1 MLMPRIPCSDWCVA
15 VLYKLLFLGLS
26 FEFSSIGLLF
36 VGSRSAA
43 LIGSYLLLHAL
54 GCVLLAL
61 VLMLL
66 IPARYR
72 QPRSWVLTYLFA
84 FNFFMPLVGLVCVTG
99 GLLLGFWLPR
109 SASNEPFETADLL
122 RFTTHRNHEGTG
134 FRGGQVRAQLG
145 NHQTPLEQRLKALSA
160 VQDTP
165 ARTTGSLLRNLLA
178 DPADD
183 MRLLAYGIL
192 DGKEKQ
198 ISHRILDSR
207 HRLEQSDQPADQFRL
222 SKLVAELYWELI
234 YQDLVQG
241 DMRSF
246 SAGQARKYAVRAVQ
260 LQPEDAGVWFLLTR
274 LELFCGDV
282 DAAERALAEA
292 RKGNFARE
300 RLLPYLAELR
310 FLQRRYDEVRALF
323 DELADQP
330 GVPALAQSRRFW
342 RPELSA
348 GGQVG
353 AVPPLVALVP
363 LVLLEKGGR
372 I

>member
-1 MLMPRIPCSDWCVA
+1 MPMPLRPCSDWCVA

-26 FEFSSIGLLF
+26 FEFTSIGLLF
-36 VGSRSAA
+36 IGSHSAA
-43 LIGSYLLLHAL
+43 LIGSYLLLHGL

-66 IPARYR
+66 IPSRYR
-72 QPRSWVLTYLFA
+72 RPRGWVLIYLFA

-109 SASNEPFETADLL
+109 SWSKEPFETADPL

-145 NHQTPLEQRLKALSA
+145 NHQTPLDQRLKALSA

-165 ARTTGSLLRNLLA
+165 ARATGSLLRTLLA

-207 HRLEQSDQPADQFRL
+207 HRLDQSTLPAEQFRL
-222 SKLVAELYWELI
+222 NKLIAELHWELI

-246 SAGQARKYAVRAVQ
+246 SAMQVRKYAVQALQ
-260 LQPEDAGVWFLLTR
+260 LQADDAGVWFLLTR
-274 LELFCGDV
+274 LELFSGDV

-300 RLLPYLAELR
+300 RLSPYLAELR
-310 FLQRRYDEVRALF
+310 FQQRRFDEVRDLF

-342 RPELSA
+342 HPESSA
-348 GGQVG
+348 GSQ
-353 AVPPLVALVP
+353 AAPALP
-363 LVLLEKGGR
+363 LVLLQKGGR
-372 I
+372 V

>member
-1 MLMPRIPCSDWCVA
+1 MPAKPCSDWCVA

-36 VGSRSAA
+36 VGSHSAA

-54 GCVLLAL
+54 GCALLAL

-72 QPRSWVLTYLFA
+72 RPRGWVLAYLFA
-84 FNFFMPLVGLVCVTG
+84 FNFFMPIVGLVCVTG

-109 SASNEPFETADLL
+109 TSGKEPFEMAGQL

-145 NHQTPLEQRLKALSA
+145 NNQAPLDQRLKALVA

-165 ARTTGSLLRNLLA
+165 ARATGSLLRTLLA

-198 ISHRILDSR
+198 ITHRILESR
-207 HRLEQSDQPADQFRL
+207 RRLDQADQPADRFGL
-222 SKLVAELYWELI
+222 NKLVAELYWELI

-241 DMRSF
+241 DMRTF
-246 SAGQARKYAVRAVQ
+246 SAGQVRKYAVQALQ
-260 LQPEDAGVWFLLTR
+260 LRTDDAGVWFLLTR
-274 LELFCGDV
+274 LELFSGDV

-292 RKGNFARE
+292 RKNNFARE

-310 FLQRRYDEVRALF
+310 FLQHRYDEVRALF

-330 GVPALAQSRRFW
+330 GVPALAQSRRYW
-342 RPELSA
+342 RPELPRA
-348 GGQVG
+348 
-353 AVPPLVALVP
+353 PIY
-363 LVLLEKGGR
+363 LLPEGGR
-372 I
+372 T

>member
-1 MLMPRIPCSDWCVA
+1 MPVIPCSDWCVA
-15 VLYKLLFLGLS
+15 VLYKLLLLGLS
-26 FEFSSIGLLF
+26 FEFGGIGLLF
-36 VGSRSAA
+36 VGSHSAV

-54 GCVLLAL
+54 GCALLAL
-61 VLMLL
+61 VLIGL

-72 QPRSWVLTYLFA
+72 RPRGWVLGYLFA
-84 FNFFMPLVGLVCVTG
+84 YNFFMPLVGLVCVTA

-109 SASNEPFETADLL
+109 SLGKTPFETAGQL

-145 NHQTPLEQRLKALSA
+145 NQQAPLDQRLKALAA

-165 ARTTGSLLRNLLA
+165 ARATGSLLRGLLA

-192 DGKEKQ
+192 DSKEKQ
-198 ISHRILDSR
+198 ITHRILDSR
-207 HRLEQSDQPADQFRL
+207 RRLAHSDQPVDQFRL
-222 SKLVAELYWELI
+222 NKLVAELHWELI

-246 SAGQARKYAVRAVQ
+246 SAGQVRKYAMQALQLRAD
-260 LQPEDAGVWFLLTR
+260 DAGVWFLLTR
-274 LELFCGDV
+274 LELLCGDV
-282 DAAERALAEA
+282 AAVEHALAEA

-310 FLQRRYDEVRALF
+310 FLQRRYGEVRTLF

-330 GVPALAQSRRFW
+330 GVPALAQSRRYW
-342 RPELSA
+342 RPDLSA
-348 GGQVG
+348 GGDR
-353 AVPPLVALVP
+353 ASVP
-363 LVLLEKGGR
+363 LIFMQKGDR
-372 I
+372 A

>member
-1 MLMPRIPCSDWCVA
+1 VTPCSDWCIA

-26 FEFSSIGLLF
+26 FEFSGIGLLF
-36 VGSRSAA
+36 VGSHSAA

-54 GCVLLAL
+54 GCMTLAL
-61 VLMLL
+61 VLNLL

-72 QPRSWVLTYLFA
+72 QPRGWVLIYLFA

-99 GLLLGFWLPR
+99 GLMLGFWLPR
-109 SASNEPFETADLL
+109 SVRKDPFETADQL
-122 RFTTHRNHEGTG
+122 RFTTHRNQEGTG

-145 NHQTPLEQRLKALSA
+145 NNETPLDQRLKALVA

-165 ARTTGSLLRNLLA
+165 ARATGSLLRTLLA
-178 DPADD
+178 DPVDD

-192 DGKEKQ
+192 DSKEKQ
-198 ISHRILDSR
+198 ITHRILESR
-207 HRLEQSDQPADQFRL
+207 RRLDQSAQPAEQFRL
-222 SKLVAELYWELI
+222 NKLVAELNWELI

-246 SAGQARKYAVRAVQ
+246 SAGQVRKYAVQALQ
-260 LQPEDAGVWFLLTR
+260 LQADDAGLWFLLTR
-274 LELFCGDV
+274 LELFSGDV
-282 DAAERALAEA
+282 DAAERALTEA

-310 FLQRRYDEVRALF
+310 FLQHRYDEVRVLF

-330 GVPALAQSRRFW
+330 GVPALAQSRRYW

-348 GGQVG
+348 GSQ
-353 AVPPLVALVP
+353 VPPVP
-363 LVLLEKGGR
+363 FDLLGQGGR

>member
-1 MLMPRIPCSDWCVA
+1 MPMPLTPCSDWCVA

-26 FEFSSIGLLF
+26 FEFTSIGLLF
-36 VGSRSAA
+36 VGSHSAA
-43 LIGSYLLLHAL
+43 LIGSYLLLHGL

-72 QPRSWVLTYLFA
+72 RPRGWVLTYLFA

-109 SASNEPFETADLL
+109 SVSQQPFEIVDPL

-145 NHQTPLEQRLKALSA
+145 NNQTPLDQRLKALAA

-165 ARTTGSLLRNLLA
+165 ARATGSLLRTLLA
-178 DPADD
+178 DTADD

-192 DGKEKQ
+192 DSKEKQ
-198 ISHRILDSR
+198 ITHRILDSR
-207 HRLEQSDQPADQFRL
+207 HRLDQADQVADQFRL

-246 SAGQARKYAVRAVQ
+246 SAAQVRKYAVQALQ
-260 LQPEDAGVWFLLTR
+260 LQSGDAGVWFLLTR
-274 LELFCGDV
+274 LELLSGDV
-282 DAAERALAEA
+282 DAAERALAQA
-292 RKGNFARE
+292 RKGNFTRE

-310 FLQRRYDEVRALF
+310 FLQRRYDEVRELF

-348 GGQVG
+348 GSQ
-353 AVPPLVALVP
+353 AVPVLPLVPLVP
-363 LVLLEKGGR
+363 LVLLQKGGR